1 MRLPNLKVPQLL
13 LLTTALALSAKAAMT
28 LPEVTSIAFSENV
41 VIDQGSATFALAT
54 DAEESSSHDEP
65 EEGADVEAQQCDAG
79 SVPEE
84 LLLAIE
90 TEREILSK
98 QKQEARDKTAEAELA
113 MDKVEIETRKLQEL
127 KGEITA
133 LLDKV
138 QAAQTADLARLV
150 SVYSGMKPAEA
161 AAIMNTLDIEV
172 TVMVLGQMQERKVAP
187 IIAKMNPVRAQAISK
202 IIYERSQLPG
212 DQDLNGIRLQ

>member
-1 MRLPNLKVPQLL
+1 
-13 LLTTALALSAKAAMT
+13 
-28 LPEVTSIAFSENV
+28 
-41 VIDQGSATFALAT
+41 
-54 DAEESSSHDEP
+54 
-65 EEGADVEAQQCDAG
+65 
-79 SVPEE
+79 
-84 LLLAIE
+84 
-90 TEREILSK
+90 
-98 QKQEARDKTAEAELA
+98 

>member
-28 LPEVTSIAFSENV
+28 LPEVTSIAFSQNV
-41 VIDQGSATFALAT
+41 EIEQGSSTFALAT
-54 DAEESSSHDEP
+54 DVEESSSHDEP